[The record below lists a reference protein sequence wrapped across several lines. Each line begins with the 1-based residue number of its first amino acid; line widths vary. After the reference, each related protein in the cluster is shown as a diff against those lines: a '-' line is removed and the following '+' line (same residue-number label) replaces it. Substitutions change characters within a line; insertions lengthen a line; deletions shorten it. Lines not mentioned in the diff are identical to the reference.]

1 MRPPRES
8 RLNFSQESSLLSGL
22 SRLPPESREDLRK
35 QLTTHLSNRNYT
47 SFLDRITTRHYPGF
61 DWRYDHLKRVREA
74 LFRVT
79 CGQCRRLII
88 SMPPQ
93 HGKSSVLTVPYPVF
107 RLVQNPRL
115 RVAVGAYN
123 QTHANRFSRKSRRIA
138 QDVLPLS
145 GERKAVNEWE
155 TAAGGYYVAVGKG
168 AGITGLP
175 VDLLILDDP
184 HKDAAEALSATE
196 RNNVWEWWTDSLLT
210 RLSHSAAVVLVMTR
224 WHTEDLAGR
233 LHALGGWES
242 VVLKGIQDDGT
253 PLCHDL
259 HPLAQ
264 LEEMRRHNPT
274 SFEALYQ
281 QKPLDLEGGFFRG
294 LEKVR
299 VVDAAPTNDQFV
311 RRVRAWDLA
320 STEAQSG
327 ADPDY
332 TAGVLMGKHRDG
344 TFWVL
349 DVIRERLGPAGV
361 RALIKQTA
369 HLDGVGVAI
378 RLEREGGASGK
389 IATDAIVREDLAGF
403 AATSVK
409 PTAGKAERAEPWA
422 AQVEAGNVVV
432 VKGRHTAAFLDEHR
446 AFPGGSKDDM
456 VDAASHGFSALCTAP
471 VGIWMGGEKI
481 Q

>member
-1 MRPPRES
+1 MSMRTVEKTIRLHRTQREFRTS
-8 RLNFSQESSLLSGL
+8 AALYRAFIGGRGSGKSWVACYDLIRRAKKGRTYLLASPTYPMLFDSEFRTFTKLARELGVLGSVKASAPASAHLTTGADVLFRSADDPDRLRGPNLSGAVL
-22 SRLPPESREDLRK
+22 MEASLMKREVYDIVIAALREDGEAGW
-35 QLTTHLSNRNYT
+35 LSAAMTPRGPSHWTYEVFAT
-47 SFLDRITTRHYPGF
+47 GRPDT
-61 DWRYDHLKRVREA
+61 A
-74 LFRVT
+74 LFRSRT
-79 CGQCRRLII
+79 GDN
-88 SMPPQ
+88 PFN
-93 HGKSSVLTVPYPVF
+93 PVGF
-107 RLVQNPRL
+107 EDTLARQ
-115 RVAVGAYN
+115 Y
-123 QTHANRFSRKSRRIA
+123 
-138 QDVLPLS
+138 
-145 GERKAVNEWE
+145 GEAFARQE
-155 TAAGGYYVAVGKG
+155 
-168 AGITGLP
+168 
-175 VDLLILDDP
+175 
-184 HKDAAEALSATE
+184 
-196 RNNVWEWWTDSLLT
+196 
-210 RLSHSAAVVLVMTR
+210 
-224 WHTEDLAGR
+224 
-233 LHALGGWES
+233 LGGEFIEI
-242 VVLKGIQDDGT
+242 G
-253 PLCHDL
+253 
-259 HPLAQ
+259 
-264 LEEMRRHNPT
+264 
-274 SFEALYQ
+274 
-281 QKPLDLEGGFFRG
+281 GGFFRG

-311 RRVRAWDLA
+311 RRIRAYDLA

-446 AFPGGSKDDM
+446 AFPAGAHDDM
-456 VDAASHGFSALCTAP
+456 VDGASLSFSALCTAP